1 MVVAR
6 AHSAADS
13 GATASFALPA
23 QFPELCDILAD
34 ELGLQ
39 RSSLTLRSKHA
50 ASPQDTQHHPPPCLC
65 MHTMHAWV
73 LLCGAY
79 AMRWPRTSADTARG
93 PVHKSSMDSGM
104 E

>member
-23 QFPELCDILAD
+23 RFPELCDILAD

-50 ASPQDTQHHPPPCLC
+50 ASPQDT
-65 MHTMHAWV
+65 WV
-73 LLCGAY
+73 LLSTQEDLDACRAEAFEHSMPSVAIEASGS
-79 AMRWPRTSADTARG
+79 TS
-93 PVHKSSMDSGM
+93 SSM
-104 E
+104 